1 MNLQRLSI
9 FGTDNIGVY
18 IYTNNKYTVVPRG
31 LDSETKENIVQIL
44 GTELIEAEISRS
56 FLLGIFISGNDNGI
70 LLPKSTIDDEF
81 RFLKENLRDCRV
93 EVLNSKVTALGN
105 TILTN
110 NKAALIYP
118 EFNDIEEKIIKE
130 TLGVEEIRRG
140 KIAQMI
146 TVGSVGVVTNKGGLV
161 HVDTSEKE
169 LKELEKL
176 FSVKIDI
183 GTVNFGSVFI
193 RSGLV
198 ANDKGTLV
206 GASTTGP
213 EILRIQK
220 ALGE

>member
-31 LDSETKENIVQIL
+31 LNSETKENIVQIL

>member
-176 FSVKIDI
+176 FGVKIDI

>member
-213 EILRIQK
+213 EILRIHK